1 MSLNQLTIA
10 KTFSAANFEG
20 KFENKN
26 AFIFRYDASKK

>member
-10 KTFSAANFEG
+10 KTLIVASFEG

-26 AFIFRYDASKK
+26 ALVFLYKDSKK